1 MEIGYRFIGEVLV
14 ISFYGE
20 LHSEQ
25 TELVEFRVKELVT
38 RADKIII
45 NCSELEYLD
54 SKGLG
59 SLVKINSTVKEQK
72 GELVLCS
79 VSGKVEKV
87 FNLTRFYD
95 YIKVFGD
102 IEKASKYFEEQ
113 K

>member
-25 TELVEFRVKELVT
+25 TEFVEFRVKELVAQ
-38 RADKIII
+38 ADKVII
-45 NCSELEYLD
+45 NCGELKYLD

-59 SLVKINSTVKEQK
+59 SLVKIDSAVKKQK
-72 GELVLCS
+72 GELILCS
-79 VSGKVEKV
+79 VNGKVEKV
-87 FNLTRFYD
+87 FKLTRFYD

-102 IEKASKYFEEQ
+102 IKSASEYFEEQ